1 MQAHLLESL
10 NLFVRWAHVIA
21 GIMWVGDSFLFM
33 WLDRQLEP
41 TDRVTGADG
50 QVAGEMWMVH
60 SGGFYEVVK
69 RKYLA
74 KNELPKSLHWF
85 KWESYTTWWT
95 GTCLLVIV
103 YYLGGGAFLVDP
115 TSAPLGVAPTIAIA
129 VGTIAAAWFVY
140 DFLAHQAWAKNIR
153 VFGILGVSA
162 IVAIAYGFSRLMTGR
177 AAFIHAGA
185 LVGTIMAANVFFRII
200 PAQRALLAATHAG
213 TTPDVSL
220 GVRAKLRSTHNH
232 YLTLPLLF
240 MMLSN
245 HFAATYGNPNAWLV
259 LLALFITGIAAK
271 QLMIEREH
279 PRPWLVGALLVSI
292 AAVVWMTAPISEQS
306 ETPSGPPVAFSEVR
320 HIVDARC
327 IGCHAAKPTTGGF
340 VAPPLGIIFEQ
351 NAMLVA
357 LAPRIKV
364 RVVDTKTM
372 PLANLTGMTDAERR
386 VMALWIAQGAKVDP

>member
-41 TDRVTGADG
+41 TDRIKGAEG

-95 GTCLLVIV
+95 GACLLVVV
-103 YYLGGGAFLVDP
+103 YYLGGGAYLVDP
-115 TSAPLGVAPTIAIA
+115 TSAPLGVGPTIAIA
-129 VGTIAAAWFVY
+129 IGTITVAWFVY

-153 VFGILGVSA
+153 VFGIFGVGS
-162 IVAIAYGFSRLMTGR
+162 IVGISYGFSRLMTGR

-200 PAQRALLAATHAG
+200 PAQRALLAATEAG
-213 TTPDVSL
+213 TTPDISL

-259 LLALFITGIAAK
+259 LLALFVTGIATK

-279 PRPWLVGALLVSI
+279 PRPWLVGALLASVV
-292 AAVVWMTAPISEQS
+292 AVVVMTAPASEQS

-327 IGCHAAKPTTGGF
+327 VGCHAAKPTTGGF

-351 NAMLVA
+351 NAMLAA